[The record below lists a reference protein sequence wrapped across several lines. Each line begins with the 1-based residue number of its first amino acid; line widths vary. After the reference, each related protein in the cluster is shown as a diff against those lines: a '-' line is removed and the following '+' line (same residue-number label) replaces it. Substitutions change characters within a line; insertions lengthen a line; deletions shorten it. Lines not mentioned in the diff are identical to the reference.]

1 LLVWLLWPAADSS
14 GEANSGDVISG
25 RAEVGRTGMKI
36 LCGPSLKFCQLP
48 LQSAKFQKAACCF
61 TEVPT
66 HQFAAVPASCAII
79 NIREYV
85 LNYQFR
91 GTKEFSYLAILQ
103 AARDQEHCLEL
114 HWVQKIC

>member
-1 LLVWLLWPAADSS
+1 M
-14 GEANSGDVISG
+14 NSGDVISG
-25 RAEVGRTGMKI
+25 CAETGRTGMKM

-48 LQSAKFQKAACCF
+48 LQSAKFQQPACYF

-66 HQFAAVPASCAII
+66 HQFAAVPASCATT
-79 NIREYV
+79 NIPEYV

-91 GTKEFSYLAILQ
+91 GTKEFGYLAVPQ

-114 HWVQKIC
+114 HWLQKICQGGPVDGVRIGRQ